1 MKKKE
6 VNHLKKFYVQFDN
19 AGVNKSWSVIIALCI
34 LVTSGIVDKVV
45 IAFLL
50 VGHSH

>member
-19 AGVNKSWSVIIALCI
+19 AGVNKSWSVIIAL
-34 LVTSGIVDKVV
+34 
-45 IAFLL
+45 
-50 VGHSH
+50 